1 MCMQQEL
8 SGFMNNCVGVR
19 WPLSPRNYE
28 STSFHRSDSAENLGS
43 ALCKAE
49 KSQLFLPFSLN
60 PLLRKYE
67 DK

>member
-19 WPLSPRNYE
+19 WPLSPRNGE
-28 STSFHRSDSAENLGS
+28 STSFRRSDSAENLGS